1 MMHSYSPSSRQL
13 AVPGIG
19 FPQNISVDRDVLDLA
34 AVRDWSDDRFDA
46 PSQPVDRIAGRP
58 SRRRWFAAD
67 GEKCCAERAARSSLM
82 CYR

>member
-46 PSQPVDRIAGRP
+46 PSQPVDHIAGRP
-58 SRRRWFAAD
+58 SRRPWFAA
-67 GEKCCAERAARSSLM
+67 RW
-82 CYR
+82 